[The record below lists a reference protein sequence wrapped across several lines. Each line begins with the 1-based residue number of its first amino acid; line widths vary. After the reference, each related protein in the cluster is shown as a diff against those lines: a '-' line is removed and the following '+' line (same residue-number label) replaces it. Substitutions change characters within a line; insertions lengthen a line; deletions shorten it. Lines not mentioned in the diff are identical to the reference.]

1 MKGSKTKTA
10 STKRPSRVDT
20 GLSRYI
26 RSAKA
31 LGAKDAKIVPAASVR
46 TAAWVRLKCQFGCGG
61 YGDRRTC
68 PPYSP
73 TPDQTAAV
81 IACYKRCLL
90 AHGDEW
96 TNIQEIVSALE
107 REIFLDGYHKAFG
120 IGSGPCNACASCSK
134 QECRH
139 PERARPS
146 MEACGIDV
154 FATARLNGFPIE
166 VLRLTGCGGNYY
178 GLVLIE

>member
-1 MKGSKTKTA
+1 MSIAGKKSS
-10 STKRPSRVDT
+10 STKSPLRIGT
-20 GLSRYI
+20 GLVRYTG
-26 RSAKA
+26 RAKT
-31 LGAKDAKIVPAASVR
+31 LGAKDAKIVPASGVK

-61 YGDRRTC
+61 YGERLTC

-73 TPDQTAAV
+73 TPEQTAA
-81 IACYKRCLL
+81 ALGCYERCLL
-90 AHGDEW
+90 VHGDEW
-96 TNIQEIVSALE
+96 TDIQEIVSALE

-120 IGSGPCNACASCSK
+120 MGSGPCSMCASCPK
-134 QECRH
+134 QGCRH

-154 FATARLNGFPIE
+154 FATARANGFPIE
-166 VLRLTGCGGNYY
+166 VLRSTGCAGNYY